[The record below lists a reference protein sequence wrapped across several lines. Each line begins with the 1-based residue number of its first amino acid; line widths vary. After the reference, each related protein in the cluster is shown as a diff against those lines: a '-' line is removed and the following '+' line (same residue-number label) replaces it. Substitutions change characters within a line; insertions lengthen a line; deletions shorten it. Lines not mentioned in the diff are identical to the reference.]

1 MLIKAGTQFI
11 ATGFA
16 GNDAETKFI
25 GSQNIKCVKFGF
37 RAAKKPVPNGEPEP
51 VWVNVSAFG
60 KTADVAE
67 NIQKGD
73 IVMVSGTISQTK
85 GTDGK
90 DYINYT
96 ADFVTVQNK
105 PVTAEAVQS
114 FANAAPVV
122 DLTGGEFEVIGTAED
137 APF

>member
-11 ATGFA
+11 ATGFV
-16 GNDAETKFI
+16 GKDAETKFV
-25 GSQNIKCVKFGF
+25 GSKNTKCVKFGF
-37 RAAKKPVPNGEPEP
+37 KAAEKPVPNGEPES
-51 VWVNVSAFG
+51 VWVNCSAFG

-67 NIQKGD
+67 SIQKGD
-73 IVMVSGTISQTK
+73 IVMVSGTITQTK
-85 GTDGK
+85 GADGK

-96 ADFVTVQNK
+96 ADFVTIQNE
-105 PVTAEAVQS
+105 PVTTEAVQS

-122 DLTGGEFEVIGTAED
+122 DLTGGEFEVIGSPET